1 MLTSD
6 AIRSLDRRHVI
17 HSWSV
22 QAKLDPRIIERGEGV
37 YFWDADGT
45 RYLDFSSA
53 LVNLSLG
60 YQHPKVVQAIGE
72 EAQRLCY
79 ARPDW
84 ACESRSR
91 LGRDLAAVT
100 PDDLN
105 RFFFTT
111 AGADAN
117 ENAVKIARAY
127 TGKSKILAKY
137 RSYHGATYGAITLTG
152 DARRPPV
159 EPGIP
164 GVVHFLDPFCY
175 RCPFGLTHPE
185 CELRCAD
192 HVDEVIKYESPATVA
207 AVLLET
213 HTGGAGFFAPP
224 KGYYERLREI
234 CDRHG
239 VLLVLDEVMVG
250 VGRTGEWF
258 AIQHYDDVVPDI
270 MTLAKGLT
278 CGYVPLGCVCVSDR
292 IMSKLDEEMLYV
304 GLTYSAHPL
313 ACGTAS
319 AVLGVLREERLIEN
333 ARELGAVAR
342 DVLDEIASRR
352 RCVGDVR
359 GTGLF
364 FGLDLVADRKSREP
378 LPAALAGGIQERLLA
393 RGLSTN
399 VMGNCLFVGPPL
411 IITEE
416 QLRDGLAIVDEVLGD
431 IDGELG

>member
-1 MLTSD
+1 VLTND

-22 QAKLDPRIIERGEGV
+22 QAKLEPRIIASGEGV
-37 YFWDADGT
+37 HFWDADGA

-60 YQHPKVVQAIGE
+60 YQHPKVVRAIGE
-72 EAQRLCY
+72 EAQKLCY

-100 PDDLN
+100 PGDLN

-175 RCPFGLTHPE
+175 RCPFGLTHPD
-185 CELRCAD
+185 CDLRCVD

-250 VGRTGEWF
+250 MGRTGEWF
-258 AIQHYDDVVPDI
+258 AIDHYDDVVPDI

-292 IMSKLDEEMLYV
+292 IMSKLDEEMLYA
-304 GLTYSAHPL
+304 GLTYNAHPL

-319 AVLGVLREERLIEN
+319 AVLGVLHDERLIEN
-333 ARELGAVAR
+333 ARALGVVAR
-342 DVLDEIASRR
+342 EVLDEIASRR

-364 FGLDLVADRKSREP
+364 FGLDLVADRASREP

-399 VMGNCLFVGPPL
+399 VMGSCLFVGPPL

-416 QLRDGLAIVDEVLGD
+416 ELREGLAIIDGILADV
-431 IDGELG
+431 DGELE

>member
-1 MLTSD
+1 MLSQET
-6 AIRSLDRRHVI
+6 IKTLDRRHII

-22 QAKLDPRIIERGEGV
+22 QAAVNPRVLERGEGV
-37 YFWDADGT
+37 HFWDGDGK

-53 LVNLSLG
+53 LVNLSVG
-60 YQHPKVVQAIGE
+60 YQHPKVIQAMKD
-72 EAQRLCY
+72 EAEKICY

-84 ACESRSR
+84 ACDSRSR

-100 PDDLN
+100 PGDLD

-152 DARRPPV
+152 DFRRPPV

-175 RCPFGLTHPE
+175 RCPFGLTHPD
-185 CELRCAD
+185 CDLRCAE
-192 HVDEVIKYESPATVA
+192 HVDEIIRYESPKTVA

-224 KGYYERLREI
+224 DGYYQRLREI
-234 CDRHG
+234 CDAHD

-250 VGRTGEWF
+250 LGRTGEWF
-258 AIQHYDDVVPDI
+258 AIDHYDGVVPDM

-278 CGYVPLGCVCVSDR
+278 CGYIPLGCVAVSDR
-292 IMSKLDEEMLYV
+292 IMEKLDQEMLYV

-319 AVLGVLREERLIEN
+319 AVLGVLHEEKLVEN
-333 ARELGAVAR
+333 ARRLG
-342 DVLDEIASRR
+342 DVVRRQLEEVKARR

-364 FGLDLVADRKSREP
+364 FCLDLVADRATREP
-378 LPAALAGGIQERLLA
+378 LSPALAGGVQKRLLE

-399 VMGNCLFVGPPL
+399 VMGNLLFVGPPL
-411 IITEE
+411 IITEKE
-416 QLRDGLAIVDEVLGD
+416 LTEGIAIIDEVLGG
-431 IDGELG
+431 IDAELA